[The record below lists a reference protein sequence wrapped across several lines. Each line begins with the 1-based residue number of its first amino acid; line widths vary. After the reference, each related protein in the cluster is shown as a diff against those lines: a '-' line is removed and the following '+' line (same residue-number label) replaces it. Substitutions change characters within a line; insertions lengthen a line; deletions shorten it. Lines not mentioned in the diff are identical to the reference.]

1 MIISKTPYRISFFGG
16 GTDYPSWYNENK
28 GQVLSTTIDKYCY
41 ITCRNLPPFH
51 EHKHRIV
58 YSKIE
63 NVTRIRDIVHP
74 SVRACLQ
81 FMKIKDGVEIHHD
94 GDLPARSGLG
104 SSSAF
109 TVGLL
114 KALYAMKGHI
124 VSSSQVARDAIHV
137 EQVMLKEN
145 VGAQDQMVAAYGGCN
160 VIRFG
165 DKTHLQVSPVT
176 LCDERLA
183 ELQDRLMLFYTG
195 IPRTAN
201 DIAGEQIRKTHLRK
215 RELTLMGEMVNH
227 AVEILNCGAGNIDGF
242 GRLLHESWKLKRSL
256 TDKITNN
263 FIDDA
268 YAAARRAGALGG
280 KILGAGGGGFM
291 LFFAPPERQK
301 RVRAALRKLL
311 HVPFRFE
318 YSGSSIIFYKS

>member
-28 GQVLSTTIDKYCY
+28 GQVLSTAIDKYCY
-41 ITCRNLPPFH
+41 ITCRYLPPFH
-51 EHKHRIV
+51 AHKFRVV
-58 YSKIE
+58 YSKTEDVMRVSEIK
-63 NVTRIRDIVHP
+63 HP

-114 KALYAMKGHI
+114 KALYALKGHV
-124 VSSSQVARDAIHV
+124 VSSDQLARDAIYV

-145 VGAQDQMVAAYGGCN
+145 VGAQDQVIAAYGGCN
-160 VIRFG
+160 MVSFG
-165 DKTHLQVSPVT
+165 DKTHLQVRPLTLSSP
-176 LCDERLA
+176 RIN

-195 IPRTAN
+195 IARTAN

-215 RELTLMGEMVNH
+215 RELTLMGQMVDH
-227 AVEILNCGAGNIDGF
+227 AVEILNCGGNIDGF
-242 GRLLHESWKLKRSL
+242 GRLLHESWKLKRGL
-256 TDKITNN
+256 TDKITNV

-268 YAAARRAGALGG
+268 YEAARRAGALGG

-291 LFFAPPERQK
+291 LFFAPPGRQK
-301 RVRAALRKLL
+301 RVRAALKKLL
-311 HVPFRFE
+311 NVPFRFE

>member
-1 MIISKTPYRISFFGG
+1 MIISRTPYRISFFGG
-16 GTDYPSWYNENK
+16 GTDYASWYSENR

-63 NVTRIRDIVHP
+63 NVTRIQDIVHP
-74 SVRACLQ
+74 SVRACLK
-81 FMKIKDGVEIHHD
+81 FMKVKDGVEIHHD

-114 KALYAMKGHI
+114 KGLYALKGGI
-124 VSSSQVARDAIHV
+124 VSSSQLARDAIHV

-145 VGAQDQMVAAYGGCN
+145 VGAQDQVIAAYGGVN
-160 VIRFG
+160 VIKFG
-165 DKTHLQVSPVT
+165 DKTHLQVSPLT
-176 LCDERLA
+176 LSDARLG
-183 ELQDRLMLFYTG
+183 ELQSRLMLFYTG
-195 IPRTAN
+195 ISRTAN

-215 RELTLMGEMVNH
+215 RELTLMGEMVDH
-227 AVEILNCGAGNIDGF
+227 AVEILSCGGSIDSF
-242 GRLLHESWKLKRSL
+242 GRLLHESWKLKRCL

-263 FIDDA
+263 VIDDA

-280 KILGAGGGGFM
+280 KVLGAGGGGFM
-291 LFFAPPERQK
+291 VVFVPPERQK
-301 RVRAALRKLL
+301 HVRAALKKMLY
-311 HVPFRFE
+311 VPFQFE

>member
-63 NVTRIRDIVHP
+63 NVTRIKDIIHP

-94 GDLPARSGLG
+94 GDLPARSGIG

-114 KALYAMKGHI
+114 KALYALKGGM
-124 VSSSQVARDAIHV
+124 VSPAQLTLDAIHV
-137 EQVMLKEN
+137 EHDMLREN
-145 VGAQDQMVAAYGGCN
+145 VGAQDQVIAAHGGCN
-160 VIRFG
+160 VIKFG
-165 DKTHLQVSPVT
+165 DKAHLQVSPLT

-183 ELQDRLMLFYTG
+183 ELQDRLMLFYTQNPPAQARTDADG
-195 IPRTAN
+195 RDGGPSRGDPQLPR
-201 DIAGEQIRKTHLRK
+201 QHRRLRP
-215 RELTLMGEMVNH
+215 
-227 AVEILNCGAGNIDGF
+227 
-242 GRLLHESWKLKRSL
+242 
-256 TDKITNN
+256 
-263 FIDDA
+263 
-268 YAAARRAGALGG
+268 AAARELETQAQ
-280 KILGAGGGGFM
+280 
-291 LFFAPPERQK
+291 PHRQD
-301 RVRAALRKLL
+301 
-311 HVPFRFE
+311 HQ
-318 YSGSSIIFYKS
+318 

>member
-63 NVTRIRDIVHP
+63 NVTRIKDIVHP

-81 FMKIKDGVEIHHD
+81 FMKIRDGVEIHHD

-114 KALYAMKGHI
+114 KGLYALKGHI
-124 VSSSQVARDAIHV
+124 VSSNQVARDAIHV

-145 VGAQDQMVAAYGGCN
+145 VGAQDQVIAAYGGVN
-160 VIRFG
+160 VIKFG
-165 DKTHLQVSPVT
+165 DKTHLQVSPLT
-176 LCDERLA
+176 LKDERLG

-195 IPRTAN
+195 IARTAN

-215 RELTLMGEMVNH
+215 RELTLMGEMVDH
-227 AVEILNCGAGNIDGF
+227 AVEILSCGGNIDGF

-256 TDKITNN
+256 TDKITNS

-268 YAAARRAGALGG
+268 YVAARKAGALGG

-291 LFFAPPERQK
+291 LFFVPPERQG
-301 RVRAALRKLL
+301 RVRKALKNLL
-311 HVPFRFE
+311 HVPFKFDF
-318 YSGSSIIFYKS
+318 SGSSIIFYKS

>member
-16 GTDYPSWYNENK
+16 GTDYPSWYNENR

-41 ITCRNLPPFH
+41 LTCRWLPPFH
-51 EHKHRIV
+51 AHKFRVV
-58 YSKIE
+58 YSRTEDVMKVSEIK
-63 NVTRIRDIVHP
+63 HP
-74 SVRACLQ
+74 PVRACLQ
-81 FMKIKDGVEIHHD
+81 LMRIKDGVEIHHD

-114 KALYAMKGHI
+114 KVLYALKGRL
-124 VSSSQVARDAIHV
+124 VSASQVARDAIHV
-137 EQVMLKEN
+137 EQVMLREN
-145 VGAQDQMVAAYGGCN
+145 VGAQDQVIAAYGGCN
-160 VIRFG
+160 VIKFG
-165 DKTHLQVSPVT
+165 DKTHLQVCPVT
-176 LCDERLA
+176 LSESRLG

-195 IPRTAN
+195 IARTAN
-201 DIAGEQIRKTHLRK
+201 DIAGEQIRKTPLRK
-215 RELTLMGEMVNH
+215 RELTIMGEMVDH
-227 AVEILNCGAGNIDGF
+227 AVEILNCGGSIDAF

-256 TDKITNN
+256 TDKITNG

-268 YAAARRAGALGG
+268 YSAARRAGALGG

-291 LFFAPPERQK
+291 VFFAPPERQK
-301 RVRAALRKLL
+301 RVRAALKGLL
-311 HVPFRFE
+311 HVPFKFD